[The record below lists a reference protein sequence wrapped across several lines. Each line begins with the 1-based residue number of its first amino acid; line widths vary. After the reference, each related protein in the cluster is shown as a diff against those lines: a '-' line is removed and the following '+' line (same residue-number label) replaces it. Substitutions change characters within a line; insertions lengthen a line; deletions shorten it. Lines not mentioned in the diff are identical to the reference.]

1 LAGRSSGLF
10 QQARKISASVGEFIT
25 SINLFLESE
34 ELLVP
39 LREIQKG
46 INELTA
52 ERVEKQI
59 NYLIRIFENNFE
71 EVIDRRIKKAEA
83 TLHDEIK
90 LLKNLNKNLEA
101 EILSIKGN
109 RNQDESKVYEL
120 SMRIAA
126 LNDKTA
132 KLANEKTEIERI
144 LKAEQAAA
152 E

>member
-83 TLHDEIK
+83 TLHEEIK

>member
-83 TLHDEIK
+83 TLHEEIK

-120 SMRIAA
+120 SMRVAA